1 MTVDTLRARPLRN
14 VARHWRPFTA
24 FGAVLLLWLASV
36 RFGWVDPRFVP
47 SPAAV
52 AARARTEFTTGTLA
66 FDISE
71 SLRRNITG
79 FAIGASAG
87 LLLGLWLGFSR
98 TAERIVGP
106 SLLAFRQIAIFA
118 WVPLLSAWFGGADAG
133 KIAFIAVAGFQPV
146 VINTWQGVKGLPPA
160 YRELADV
167 LIFSRIDYVRLV
179 ALPGTLP
186 AIFTG
191 LHAGLIYAWLATL
204 GSELF
209 LNVTPGI
216 GGRLNEGSQL
226 FEMDLLFLGIIVLAV
241 IGLLYNSSAVWME
254 TRLLRRR
261 TR

>member
-191 LHAGLIYAWLATL
+191 LHAGMIHAWLAAL

-226 FEMDLLFLGIIVLAV
+226 FDMDLLFLGIIILAV
-241 IGLLYNSSAVWME
+241 IGLFYNSSAVWLE

>member
-1 MTVDTLRARPLRN
+1 MTADTLSFQPLRG
-14 VARHWRPFTA
+14 ATRHWRPFAA
-24 FGAVLLLWLASV
+24 FGAIFLVWLAASQ
-36 RFGWVDPRFVP
+36 FGWVDPRFLP

-66 FDISE
+66 FDIGA
-71 SLRRNITG
+71 SLRRNLIG

-87 LLLGLWLGFSR
+87 LLLGLVLGFSH

-106 SLLAFRQIAIFA
+106 TLLAFRQIALFA
-118 WVPLLSAWFGGADAG
+118 WVPLLSVWFGGADAG

-146 VINTWQGVKGLPPA
+146 VINTWQGVRGLPPP
-160 YRELADV
+160 YRELSDV
-167 LIFSRIDYVRLV
+167 LIFSRIDFAHLI
-179 ALPGTLP
+179 ALPGALP

-226 FEMDLLFLGIIVLAV
+226 FEMDLLFLGIIILAA
-241 IGLLYNSSAVWME
+241 IGLFYNSSALWLE
-254 TRLLRRR
+254 TWLLRRR

>member
-1 MTVDTLRARPLRN
+1 MQRVSAIVLPAALPSLFTGVREGLAAAWQSLVIIELFASFDGLGYLMTWGRQLFQLELVIVAMIVIAAIGLSLNAVLGYLEHFIQPWKTE
-14 VARHWRPFTA
+14 ARH
-24 FGAVLLLWLASV
+24 
-36 RFGWVDPRFVP
+36 
-47 SPAAV
+47 
-52 AARARTEFTTGTLA
+52 
-66 FDISE
+66 
-71 SLRRNITG
+71 
-79 FAIGASAG
+79 
-87 LLLGLWLGFSR
+87 
-98 TAERIVGP
+98 
-106 SLLAFRQIAIFA
+106 A

-191 LHAGLIYAWLATL
+191 LHAGLIHAWLAAL

-226 FEMDLLFLGIIVLAV
+226 FDMDLLFLGIIILAV
-241 IGLLYNSSAVWME
+241 IGLFYNSSAVWLE
-254 TRLLRRR
+254 TRLLRTR

>member
-1 MTVDTLRARPLRN
+1 M
-14 VARHWRPFTA
+14 
-24 FGAVLLLWLASV
+24 LLWFAAAQ
-36 RFGWVDPRFVP
+36 FAWVEPRFVP

-79 FAIGASAG
+79 FAIGAFAG

-106 SLLAFRQIAIFA
+106 SLLAFRQIALFA

-146 VINTWQGVKGLPPA
+146 VINTWQGVRGLPPA
-160 YRELADV
+160 YRELSEV
-167 LIFSRIDYVRLV
+167 LIFSRIDFARLV
-179 ALPGTLP
+179 ALPGALP
-186 AIFTG
+186 SIFTG
-191 LHAGLIYAWLATL
+191 LHSALIYAWLATL

-241 IGLLYNSSAVWME
+241 IGLLYNSSAVWLE
-254 TRLLRRR
+254 TWLLRRR

>member
-1 MTVDTLRARPLRN
+1 M
-14 VARHWRPFTA
+14 
-24 FGAVLLLWLASV
+24 LWLASV

-52 AARARTEFTTGTLA
+52 AARATTEFTTGTLA

-87 LLLGLWLGFSR
+87 LMLGLWLGFSR

-106 SLLAFRQIAIFA
+106 SLLAFRQIALFA

-146 VINTWQGVKGLPPA
+146 VINTWGVKGLPPA
-160 YRELADV
+160 YGELADV

-191 LHAGLIYAWLATL
+191 LHAGLIHAWLATL

-226 FEMDLLFLGIIVLAV
+226 FDMDLLFLGIIILAV
-241 IGLLYNSSAVWME
+241 IGLFYNSSAVWLE

>member
-1 MTVDTLRARPLRN
+1 M
-14 VARHWRPFTA
+14 
-24 FGAVLLLWLASV
+24 
-36 RFGWVDPRFVP
+36 
-47 SPAAV
+47 

-87 LLLGLWLGFSR
+87 VLLGLWLGFSS

-106 SLLAFRQIAIFA
+106 SLLAFRQIALFA

-167 LIFSRIDYVRLV
+167 LIFSRIDYVRLI
-179 ALPGTLP
+179 ALPGTLL